1 MSLIPRKQRTLGKEV
16 AFSGIGLHTGS
27 QVTMR
32 FLPAKEGTGIVFRRS
47 DLAGLPIIPATVEY
61 VCDTKRSTS
70 LGVGSVRI
78 HTVEHVLAALK
89 AYRVD
94 NLLVDISSIEPPIGN
109 GSSDVFVE
117 MIEEAGLV
125 EQTQTVVPIAIQT
138 PVYHSEGDVHLVA
151 LPSEGFR
158 VTYTLSYPGS
168 HYLDGQFFSFLLTNE
183 GFKKE
188 IAPCRTFC
196 LYQELSHLMDAGLI
210 KGGSLDNAVV
220 VKEDAVISKGGL
232 FFPNEMAR
240 HKILDLIGDLSLI
253 GFEVETHI
261 LAVRSGH
268 PSHFAFAK
276 KLLQHITRETPTW
289 NPQRFAHNP

>member
-1 MSLIPRKQRTLGKEV
+1 MSLVPRKQRTLGKEV

-32 FLPAKEGTGIVFRRS
+32 FVPAKEGTGILFRRS
-47 DLAGLPIIPATVEY
+47 DLPGCPVIPATVEY
-61 VCDTKRSTS
+61 VCDTKRSTT
-70 LGVGSVRI
+70 LGVGSIRI

-89 AYRVD
+89 AYQVD
-94 NLLVDISSIEPPIGN
+94 NLLIDISSIEPPIAN
-109 GSSDVFVE
+109 GSSDVFVA
-117 MIEEAGLV
+117 MIEEAGIV
-125 EQTQTVVPIAIQT
+125 EQTQGVVPIAIQA
-138 PVYHSEGDVHLVA
+138 PVYYSEGDVHLVA
-151 LPSEGFR
+151 LPSRGFR

-168 HYLDGQFFSFLLTNE
+168 HYLDGQFFSFVMTSE
-183 GFKKE
+183 GFKRE

-196 LYQELSHLMDAGLI
+196 LYQELAQLMDAGLI

-220 VKEDAVISKGGL
+220 VKEEAVISKGGL

-253 GFEVETHI
+253 GFEVEAHI

-276 KLLQHITRETPTW
+276 KLLQHITMETPAW
-289 NPQRFAHNP
+289 NPQRFAHSP

>member
-1 MSLIPRKQRTLGKEV
+1 MPITPRKQHTLGKEV
-16 AFSGIGLHTGS
+16 SFSGIGLHTGS

-32 FLPAKEGTGIVFRRS
+32 FIPAKEGSGIVFRRS
-47 DLAGLPIIPATVEY
+47 DLAGSPLIPATVEY
-61 VCDTKRSTS
+61 VCDTKRSTT
-70 LGVGSVRI
+70 LGVGPIRI
-78 HTVEHVLAALK
+78 HTVEHVLAALR

-94 NLLVDISSIEPPIGN
+94 NLVIDLSNIEPPIAN

-117 MIEEAGLV
+117 MIEQAGLV
-125 EQTQTVVPIAIQT
+125 EQNQLVIPLAVQT
-138 PVYHSEGDVHLVA
+138 PVYYSEGDVHLVA
-151 LPSEGFR
+151 LPSTGFR

-168 HYLDGQFFSFLLTNE
+168 QYLDGQFYSFFLTSD
-183 GFKKE
+183 GFKRE

-196 LYQELSHLMDAGLI
+196 LYQELTHLMDAGLI

-240 HKILDLIGDLSLI
+240 HKILDLIGDLSLV
-253 GFEVETHI
+253 GFEVEAHI

-276 KLLQHITRETPTW
+276 QLLQHITMETHAW
-289 NPQRFAHNP
+289 NPQRLVHSP